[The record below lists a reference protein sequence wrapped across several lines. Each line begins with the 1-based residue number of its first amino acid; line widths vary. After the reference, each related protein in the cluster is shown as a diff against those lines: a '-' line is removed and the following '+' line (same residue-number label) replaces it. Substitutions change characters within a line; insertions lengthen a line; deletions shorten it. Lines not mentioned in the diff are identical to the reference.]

1 MKDTCRIH
9 PGYMQNTCKIYMR
22 VTCTCST
29 GSAPVLD
36 VAHTRALG
44 LGLFSILKS
53 VNFDTNISSIKRYQA
68 SISQYQR
75 YYQSISGSIRSV
87 SDIFCHRSIS
97 NIESVS
103 ERGL

>member
-1 MKDTCRIH
+1 MKDTCRRH
-9 PGYMQNTCKIYMR
+9 AEYMQNTCKIHAGYMYMLNR
-22 VTCTCST
+22 
-29 GSAPVLD
+29 SAPVLD

-68 SISQYQR
+68 SITQYQR
-75 YYQSISGSIRSV
+75 YQSISGSIRSV

>member
-75 YYQSISGSIRSV
+75 YQSISGSIRSV